1 MTLSMHAA
9 SAPLFSRALKNMLT
23 WLDKAE
29 EHAKARQFDVENFL
43 GLRLA
48 PDMLPLSR
56 QIQIATDGAKNCV
69 ARLAGTEPPKWADD
83 EATLDDLRARLR
95 KAIDYVESV
104 PASEVDGS
112 EQREIVMPAGP
123 DHTLRFE
130 GQPFLTGFSI
140 PNFYFHVSMTYAL
153 LRQGGV
159 ELGKMDYLG
168 PLDLAEAS

>member
-9 SAPLFSRALKNMLT
+9 SAPLFSRALKNMLA

-29 EHAKARQFDVENFL
+29 EHAKAKGFDVENFL

-48 PDMLPLSR
+48 PDMFPLSR
-56 QIQIATDGAKNCV
+56 QVQIATDGAKNCV
-69 ARLAGTEPPKWADD
+69 ARLAGIEPPKWSDD
-83 EATLDDLRARLR
+83 ETTLDELRARVR
-95 KAIDYVESV
+95 MAIEYVESI
-104 PASEVDGS
+104 PASDIDGS
-112 EQREIVMPAGP
+112 EEREISMPAGP

-130 GQPFLTGFSI
+130 GQAFLTGFSI

-159 ELGKMDYLG
+159 ALGKMDYLG
-168 PLDLAEAS
+168 PLDLVEAS

>member
-9 SAPLFSRALKNMLT
+9 STPLFSRALNNMLA

-29 EHAKARQFDVENFL
+29 EHAKAHHFDVENFL

-48 PDMLPLSR
+48 PDMFPLSR

-69 ARLAGTEPPKWADD
+69 ARLAGLEPPKWADD
-83 EATLDDLRARLR
+83 ETTLDDLRARLR
-95 KAIDYVESV
+95 KAIEYVESI
-104 PASEVDGS
+104 PASEIDGS
-112 EQREIVMPAGP
+112 EEREILMPAGP
-123 DHTLRFE
+123 DHTIRFK
-130 GQPFLTGFSI
+130 GQVFLTGFSI

-159 ELGKMDYLG
+159 ALGKMDYLG

>member
-1 MTLSMHAA
+1 MTLSMHSA
-9 SAPLFSRALKNMLT
+9 SAPLFSRALGNMLA

-29 EHAKARQFDVENFL
+29 AHAKQRKFDVENFL

-69 ARLAGTEPPKWADD
+69 ARLAGVEPPKGADD
-83 EATLDDLRARLR
+83 EATLDELRARLR
-95 KAIDYVESV
+95 KAIDYVESI
-104 PASEVDGS
+104 PASEIDGS
-112 EQREIVMPAGP
+112 EEREILMPAGP
-123 DHTLRFE
+123 DHTIRFK
-130 GQPFLTGFSI
+130 GQAFLTGFSI

-168 PLDLAEAS
+168 PLDLVEAS

>member
-9 SAPLFSRALKNMLT
+9 SAPLFSRALENMLT

-29 EHAKARQFDVENFL
+29 EHAKAHGFDAQNFL

-48 PDMLPLSR
+48 PDMFPLSR

-69 ARLAGTEPPKWADD
+69 ARLAGQEPPKWADD
-83 EATLDDLRARLR
+83 EATLDELRARLR
-95 KAIDYVESV
+95 KAIEYVGSI
-104 PASEVDGS
+104 PASQIDGS
-112 EQREIVMPAGP
+112 EGREILMPAGP

-130 GQPFLTGFSI
+130 GQAFLTGFSI
-140 PNFYFHVSMTYAL
+140 PNFYFHVGMTYAL

-159 ELGKMDYLG
+159 ALGKMDYLG
-168 PLDLAEAS
+168 ALDLADAS